1 MKFSLNWIKEYIP
14 GLEIGSMAELNAKMI
29 SAGLDIESIE
39 SEGEK
44 FKGFVVGKV
53 TEKTKHPDADKLS
66 VCKVDVGTGD
76 LLNIVCGA
84 PNVDAGQ
91 LVCVAKIGAV
101 VPNGGFEIKKAKLR
115 GVLSEGMICSAKE
128 LNLSDDHEGIMELD
142 ANAKIGQS
150 FAEYIGADDYIYEIG
165 VTPNRG
171 DLLSHI
177 GIAREIAA
185 SYDLHCTLPEV
196 QLKEE
201 NENSH
206 DYIHVSIEN
215 TDFCKRFRARVIKDV
230 QVKESP
236 EWLKKKLTAI
246 GLRPRNNIVDITNY
260 IMMETGQPMHA
271 FDYDKILGKKIIVK
285 TANEGDKFTTLDS
298 KERVLNDKSLMICD
312 AERPLSIA
320 GIMGGENSEITEG
333 TTNVMLETAYFD
345 SVAIRLNAKK
355 LGLDSDASHRFERGT
370 DINMVEYA
378 SDRASQLIAE
388 VTGGKILCGAVDNYP
403 ECFVYREVELEIYNV
418 NRVLGLLL
426 TKIEVI
432 NLLAKIDIECTGEK
446 FDKLVFKIP
455 EFRRNDIE
463 NEIDLIEEIARI
475 YGYDN
480 IPMESTF
487 RFSVSE
493 SNYNLDYIEFVQKVK
508 NYFYGRGFNEILT
521 SSQQEDAKL
530 KTFGLSP
537 VKIANPGSSE
547 MNSMRVNLYYGM
559 LNVIKNNHN
568 HSGKDIPLKLYET
581 GRVFF
586 DEGKGFKEIDKL
598 CVGICGNFDL
608 KSFDNK
614 IRDFDIFDLKGELE
628 MFANILGIKLSNVIY
643 DKKIDKIKYETKLGH
658 KGELFRVNT
667 AVLKSLNIEIEKPVY
682 IAEFNLEM
690 LYKEH
695 KKYLIYKPISKFPPV
710 KRDLS
715 FVVEKNVDF
724 RDIKNVIN
732 KVTKDRGLL
741 KALQLFDLYEDK
753 KLGNNKSLAFSL
765 EFSSFDKTLTDE
777 EINPIMEDI
786 MAQLVEDVKA
796 VIRSS
801 EKKLTDYSN

>member
-1 MKFSLNWIKEYIP
+1 MKFSLNWVKEYIP

-53 TEKTKHPDADKLS
+53 IEKTKHPDADKLN

-128 LNLSDDHEGIMELD
+128 LNLSDDHEGIMVLD
-142 ANAKIGQS
+142 ENSKIGQS

-185 SYDLHCTLPEV
+185 AYDLHCKLPEV

-206 DYIHVSIEN
+206 DYIHVVIEN
-215 TDFCKRFRARVIKDV
+215 ADFCKRFRARVIKNV

-271 FDYDKILGKKIIVK
+271 FDYDKIKGKKIIVK
-285 TANEGDKFTTLDS
+285 TAHEGEKFTTLDS

-333 TTNVMLETAYFD
+333 TTNVLLETAYFD

-355 LGLDSDASHRFERGT
+355 LGLASDASHRFERGT

-378 SDRASQLIAE
+378 SDRASQFIAE
-388 VTGGKILCGAVDNYP
+388 LAGGKILCGTVDNYP

-418 NRVLGLLL
+418 NRILGLSL
-426 TKIEVI
+426 TKEEVI
-432 NLLAKIDIECTGEK
+432 QLLAKIDIECEGER
-446 FDKLVFKIP
+446 FQKLVFKIP

-463 NEIDLIEEIARI
+463 SEIDLIEEIARI

-530 KTFGLSP
+530 QTFGHSP

-586 DEGKGFKEIDKL
+586 DEGKVFKEEDKL
-598 CVGICGNFDL
+598 AIGVCGNYDL

-614 IRDFDIFDLKGELE
+614 ERDFDLFDLKGEVDL
-628 MFANILGIKLSNVIY
+628 FLRSLNIQIKNTAYGENGI
-643 DKKIDKIKYETKLGH
+643 KIKYETKDNYT
-658 KGELFRVNT
+658 GELFKVESSL
-667 AVLKSLNIEIEKPVY
+667 LKSLGIEIEKPVY
-682 IAEFNLEM
+682 IAEFNLES
-690 LYKEH
+690 LYKAQ
-695 KKYLIYKPISKFPPV
+695 KKSSVYEPISKFPTV

-715 FVVEKNVDF
+715 FVVEKNVVF
-724 RDIKNVIN
+724 KDIKDVIL
-732 KVTKDRGLL
+732 KSGGKLL
-741 KALQLFDLYEDK
+741 SGLQLFDIYEDK

-777 EINPIMEDI
+777 EINPIIGKIVKNLEKELNV
-786 MAQLVEDVKA
+786 QL
-796 VIRSS
+796 RS
-801 EKKLTDYSN
+801 

>member
-1 MKFSLNWIKEYIP
+1 MKFSLNWVKEYIP

-44 FKGFVVGKV
+44 FKDFVVGKV
-53 TEKTKHPDADKLS
+53 VEKAKHPDADKLS
-66 VCKVDVGTGD
+66 VCKVDVGTGE

-115 GVLSEGMICSAKE
+115 GQLSEGMICSAKE
-128 LNLSDDHEGIMELD
+128 LNLSEDHNGIMVLD
-142 ANAKIGQS
+142 ENAKIGQS
-150 FAEYIGADDYIYEIG
+150 FAEYIGADDYLYEIG

-185 SYDLHCTLPEV
+185 AYDLHCTLPEV

-215 TDFCKRFRARVIKDV
+215 PDFCKRFRARVIKDV

-246 GLRPRNNIVDITNY
+246 GLRPRNKIVDITNY

-285 TANEGDKFTTLDS
+285 TATEGYKFTTLDS

-333 TTNVMLETAYFD
+333 TTNVLLETAYFD

-355 LGLDSDASHRFERGT
+355 LGLASDASHRFERGT

-378 SDRASQLIAE
+378 SDRASQFIAE
-388 VTGGKILCGAVDNYP
+388 LAGGKILCGTVDNYP

-418 NRVLGLLL
+418 NRILGLLL
-426 TKIEVI
+426 TKEDVI
-432 NLLAKIDIECTGEK
+432 QLLAKIDIECTGER

-463 NEIDLIEEIARI
+463 SEIDLIEEIARI

-530 KTFGLSP
+530 QTFGLSP

-586 DEGKGFKEIDKL
+586 DEGKGFKEEDKL
-598 CVGICGNFDL
+598 SIGVCGNYDL

-614 IRDFDIFDLKGELE
+614 DRDFDLFDLKGEVD
-628 MFANILGIKLSNVIY
+628 MFIRSLNIQIKNTSHSTSSEENGI
-643 DKKIDKIKYETKLGH
+643 KIKYETKDNYA
-658 KGELFRVNT
+658 GELFKVESSL
-667 AVLKSLNIEIEKPVY
+667 LKSLGIEIEKPVY
-682 IAEFNLEM
+682 IAEFNLET
-690 LYKEH
+690 LYKAQ
-695 KKYLIYKPISKFPPV
+695 KKSNVYEPISKFPTV

-715 FVVEKNVDF
+715 FVVEKNVVF
-724 RDIKNVIN
+724 KDIKDVIQ
-732 KVTKDRGLL
+732 KSGGKLL
-741 KALQLFDLYEDK
+741 SGLQLFDIYEDK

-777 EINPIMEDI
+777 EINPIIGKIVKNLEKELNV
-786 MAQLVEDVKA
+786 QL
-796 VIRSS
+796 RS
-801 EKKLTDYSN
+801 